1 MESSP
6 PKKRSKRSIG
16 AKAAHARRKVLKSA
30 GEVQSVPEAGG
41 SVAMPSPGYIAPPRE
56 TNAGHIIPPQMRADP
71 PVFTPPPG
79 PDTKE
84 SILEQ
89 IQLQERINKMTYG
102 LPHLHGWKFYRWARE
117 FFESRN
123 RMNFLCA
130 ANQISKSSTQI
141 RKAIHWATAKELWPQ
156 LWDRP
161 PSQFWYLYPSQE
173 VVNME
178 FKLKWE
184 REFLPRG
191 EFKDDPVY
199 GWTELKER
207 GDTKGIRFNSG
218 VYIFFRTY
226 TKDVQNLQT
235 GTVDAIFCDEEL
247 PEPLYNE
254 LSMRLNA
261 TNGYFHMVFTATLG
275 QEMWRLTMEATDDE
289 KAQGKEMFPTAAK
302 WTVSLYECVSYE
314 DGTPSHWT
322 PQKIAGVRAKCS
334 TQKEVMKRVMGRF
347 VRLTGLKYPA
357 YDATKHMLTPHPLPA
372 SWLVY
377 EGIDIGS
384 GGEEGHPSA
393 IVYIAV
399 NPNYRQARVFLGWRG
414 DGVITTAGD
423 VFVKHTE
430 MNKENKI
437 IPLRK
442 AYDWASADFGNLA
455 ERGQDPFEKANKSKD
470 MGDALINT
478 LFKFD
483 MLAIYETEELSKLG
497 AELSCLLLGTDKK
510 HAKDDFADAL
520 RYALSLIP
528 FDFTGLVG
536 LDSEF
541 QPETPEKPLTPLEK
555 EIAERRK
562 GFNENQDEEQQRIE
576 EEFAEWNDA
585 YG

>member
-1 MESSP
+1 
-6 PKKRSKRSIG
+6 
-16 AKAAHARRKVLKSA
+16 
-30 GEVQSVPEAGG
+30 
-41 SVAMPSPGYIAPPRE
+41 MPSPSYILPERE
-56 TNAGHIIPPQMRADP
+56 RVTGDGLIIPPQMRATEPVYIP
-71 PVFTPPPG
+71 PAPAPSAPVYVP

-84 SILEQ
+84 SILQQ

-102 LPHLHGWKFYRWARE
+102 LPHLNGWKFYRWARE

-123 RMNFLCA
+123 KMNFLCA

-141 RKAIHWATAKELWPQ
+141 RKSIHWATEKSLWPQ
-156 LWDRP
+156 LWERP

-178 FKLKWE
+178 FKLKWV

-199 GWTELKER
+199 GWEEIKER
-207 GDTKGIRFNSG
+207 GDTLGIRFNSG

-226 TKDVQNLQT
+226 TKNVQNLQT

-247 PEPLYNE
+247 PEHLYNE
-254 LSMRLNA
+254 LTNRLNA

-275 QEMWRLTMEATDDE
+275 QEIWRLTMEATDDE
-289 KAQGKEMFPTAAK
+289 KRQGKEMFPEAAK
-302 WTVSLYECVSYE
+302 WSVSLYECQQYE
-314 DGTPSHWT
+314 DGTASHWT
-322 PQKIAGVRAKCS
+322 PAKIAMVRSKCS

-347 VRLTGLKYPA
+347 VRLSGLKYPN
-357 YDATKHMLTPHPLPA
+357 YDATKHMKAPHPIP
-372 SWLVY
+372 SDWLIY
-377 EGIDIGS
+377 EGVDIGS
-384 GGEEGHPSA
+384 GGDEGHPSA
-393 IVYIAV
+393 IVFIAV
-399 NPNYRQARVFLGWRG
+399 HPNYRQARVFLGWRG
-414 DGVITTAGD
+414 DGEITTAGD

-430 MNKENKI
+430 LKTVNKI
-437 IPLRK
+437 TPLRK

-455 ERGQDPFEKANKSKD
+455 ERGHDAFEKANKSKD

-497 AELSCLLLGTDKK
+497 AELSCLLMGTDKK

-536 LDSEF
+536 LDSDF
-541 QPETPEKPLTPLEK
+541 QVETPEKPMTPMEK
-555 EIAERRK
+555 QIAERRQAFIEGK
-562 GFNENQDEEQQRIE
+562 DEESVRIE
-576 EEFAEWNDA
+576 DEFAEWNDA